1 MAALIELKYFNTFW
15 LKKIKT
21 ITDVG
26 AEGLYSRDVVAAFN
40 GKTFELPNN
49 PSPPPS
55 LVNVNVGQKVTFT
68 YTDSDPFGVAHDY
81 SGYVVSREINS
92 LFRVEVTL
100 STAPI
105 GTVPANTTVTFGKII
120 NFDNIPAAYALP
132 NNAADNWFIEE
143 SRIRGGYNNVSVDF
157 GVKAYLVEDEPKQ
170 SHKFSGLIHSGV
182 FNSRTG
188 FNATNQFSV
197 GEDITRTIDPANGS
211 IQKLYAEDT
220 NLIIF
225 QESKVSKSLIDKDA
239 IYSAEGNASVTS
251 RNLVIGQNVA
261 FGGEYGISTD
271 PESFAVNGYRKY
283 FTDRDQNVVCRLSMD
298 GITPISNYGMT
309 DFFRDKL
316 STAVVGGIKG
326 GWDAHNK
333 QYVVS
338 IDGGVGPTPGGSG
351 ILGPIY
357 NTLSFDESVKGWTS
371 LFDYKPNQLFS
382 INNDYFTTNAG
393 KIYQHYAL
401 EKSTTARGV
410 FYGVGYNSNVT
421 FIFNVA
427 PSTIK
432 NFKTINYEG
441 DTGWKMVSFNT
452 NTDKTLP
459 ITEAVFATTLEQM
472 QNALLINRF
481 KLKEDKYFS
490 DLVNSTSSQ
499 NGEVVFGSSSS
510 GVKGF
515 FGEVKMEVNN
525 ANNAK
530 KELFAVS
537 TGFVQSS

>member
-1 MAALIELKYFNTFW
+1 MAAVIELKYFNTFW

-26 AEGLYSRDVVAAFN
+26 VGATRATGSDFSGLTVTLA
-40 GKTFELPNN
+40 N
-49 PSPPPS
+49 PG
-55 LVNVNVGQKVTFT
+55 LLAIAMNVGQEVTFT
-68 YTDSDPFGVAHDY
+68 YTDSASSVTYNY
-81 SGYVVSREINS
+81 SGYIVLRNS
-92 LFRVEVTL
+92 DFEFTL
-100 STAPI
+100 AVAPT
-105 GTVPANTTVTFGKII
+105 GTVPATTEITFGKII
-120 NFDNIPAAYALP
+120 NFDRIPIAYSSTPASDWL
-132 NNAADNWFIEE
+132 IEE
-143 SRIRGGYNNVSVDF
+143 SRIKGGYNNTSVDF

-188 FNATNQFSV
+188 FNQTNQFSV

-225 QESKVSKSLIDKDA
+225 QENKVSKSLIDKDA
-239 IYSAEGNASVTS
+239 IYSAEGNASITS
-251 RNLVIGQNVA
+251 SNLVIGQNVA
-261 FGGEYGISTD
+261 FGGEFGISTD

-283 FTDRDQNVVCRLSMD
+283 FTDRDQNIVCRLSMD
-298 GITPISNYGMT
+298 GITPISNFGMI

-316 STAVVGGIKG
+316 SKAKVGGIKG

-333 QYVVS
+333 QYVLS
-338 IDGGVGPTPGGSG
+338 IESTESSSVAGSFS
-351 ILGPIY
+351 
-357 NTLSFDESVKGWTS
+357 TLSFDESVKGWTS
-371 LFDYKPNQLFS
+371 FFDYKPNQIIS
-382 INNDYFTTNAG
+382 INNNFFTTNSG
-393 KIYQHYAL
+393 KLYKHYTLA
-401 EKSTTARGV
+401 SNTTVRGV
-410 FYGVGYNSNVT
+410 FYGITYNSNVT
-421 FIFNVA
+421 FVFNGNPQMV
-427 PSTIK
+427 K
-432 NFKTINYEG
+432 NFQTINYEG
-441 DTGWKMVSFNT
+441 DTGWRMVSFDT

-459 ITEAVFATTLEQM
+459 ITEAVFAATLEQL
-472 QNALLINRF
+472 QQSLLINRF
-481 KLKEDKYFS
+481 KVKEDKYFA
-490 DLVNSTSSQ
+490 DLVNNTSSQ
-499 NGEVVFGSSSS
+499 SGEVVFGRSSS